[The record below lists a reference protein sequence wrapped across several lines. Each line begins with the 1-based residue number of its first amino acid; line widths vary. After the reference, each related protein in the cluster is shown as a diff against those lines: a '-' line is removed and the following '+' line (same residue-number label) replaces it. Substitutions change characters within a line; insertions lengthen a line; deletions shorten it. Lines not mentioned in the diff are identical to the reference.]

1 MRRRALFLFAVVLL
15 LAAAALLLPVKESL
29 RAALGWMASHRESS
43 GLAFIGLYVLATV
56 CLVPGIL
63 LTLAAGAI
71 FGLVRGVVL
80 VSVASVLGAS
90 AAFFVGRTLARG
102 WTERRIAAWPKFRA
116 LDGALAARG
125 FWIVLLTRLS
135 PLFPF
140 NLLNYA
146 YGATAV
152 RPRDYITGS
161 WLGMLP
167 ATVLYVYAGSAAA
180 SLAQALAGGALA
192 GRTAALLFLVLGLAA
207 TVAVAVLVTRLA
219 RAQLDRERARDPRR
233 RGDAPHSPRRDR
245 HRRASARSTASGA
258 RRNRAAH
265 QRDGLRSR
273 RAAAASC
280 GARCGPGRL
289 RAGAGFRAARDRG
302 RAARAR
308 AADPA
313 AGGARGGGARG
324 GCPLAGRREAAPRR
338 ARRFRWP
345 RRCRQDAAARG
356 RHAGRCG

>member
-63 LTLAAGAI
+63 LTVAAGAI

-192 GRTAALLFLVLGLAA
+192 GRTAVLLLLVLGLAA
-207 TVAVAVLVTRLA
+207 TVAAVVLVTRLA
-219 RAQLDRERARDPRR
+219 RAQLE
-233 RGDAPHSPRRDR
+233 HEL
-245 HRRASARSTASGA
+245 
-258 RRNRAAH
+258 AA
-265 QRDGLRSR
+265 
-273 RAAAASC
+273 
-280 GARCGPGRL
+280 
-289 RAGAGFRAARDRG
+289 
-302 RAARAR
+302 
-308 AADPA
+308 
-313 AGGARGGGARG
+313 
-324 GCPLAGRREAAPRR
+324 
-338 ARRFRWP
+338 
-345 RRCRQDAAARG
+345 
-356 RHAGRCG
+356 